1 MNKTSFNYL
10 PEKKIHNKKQ
20 IKALKKLLMFFCLYI
35 IPVIL
40 SSCAPAKF
48 ASEEKE
54 KSSKP
59 ETESYESVPVRIL
72 MDDGSNDFSF
82 LVSSSMK
89 VLSDQKALAYVNKGN
104 RIEIASAG
112 SALQMNIGGQ
122 MFSAP
127 EFRFMSVDDN
137 NTFEFNGKKYRG
149 AIVVNSNKKVVNV
162 VSLEDYLKGV
172 LPAEMPAGKGNENF
186 EALKAQAVC
195 ARTYAVMK
203 LNEKKKDFDLYIDV
217 RDQVYGGAESEKEIV
232 FTAGTT
238 ASINLVTQTFGRQ
251 NIGEGDEIIISHM
264 EHHSNIVPWQLLAK
278 EKKAI
283 LKVIPISDAGE
294 LDIEAYKKL
303 VTDRTKIVSV
313 VYVSNSLGT
322 INPVKDIIEYAHSF
336 RIPVLIDAAQA
347 VNHFPV
353 NVKELDCDFLAL
365 SGHKLFGPTGIGVL
379 YGKEDLLESMPPYMG
394 GGDMISKVTFEET
407 TFNELPHKFEAG
419 TPHIEGVIGLGA
431 AIDYLNNTG
440 LGNISAYESELYE
453 YTYKAISSI
462 KGLNIIGTAQNRCSV
477 ISFTLDNVHPH
488 DVGTFLD
495 FEGIAIRTGH
505 HCTQP
510 VMQRFNIPATSRV
523 SLAFYNT
530 KEEVDIL
537 VNGIKKVIE
546 VFG

>member
-1 MNKTSFNYL
+1 MKNVELNTKT
-10 PEKKIHNKKQ
+10 E
-20 IKALKKLLMFFCLYI
+20 
-35 IPVIL
+35 
-40 SSCAPAKF
+40 
-48 ASEEKE
+48 
-54 KSSKP
+54 
-59 ETESYESVPVRIL
+59 
-72 MDDGSNDFSF
+72 
-82 LVSSSMK
+82 
-89 VLSDQKALAYVNKGN
+89 
-104 RIEIASAG
+104 AG
-112 SALQMNIGGQ
+112 S
-122 MFSAP
+122 
-127 EFRFMSVDDN
+127 RFDVEQVRKDFPILDVQVHGKHLCYFDN
-137 NTFEFNGKKYRG
+137 AATTQKPQ
-149 AIVVNSNKKVVNV
+149 VVIDTINNYYNKINSNIHRGVHTLSEAATSAYEQSRIKVQ
-162 VSLEDYLKGV
+162 K
-172 LPAEMPAGKGNENF
+172 F
-186 EALKAQAVC
+186 
-195 ARTYAVMK
+195 
-203 LNEKKKDFDLYIDV
+203 LN
-217 RDQVYGGAESEKEIV
+217 AESEKEIV